1 MIGRRAFPIAIVLL
15 LAAAPAPAHAHSP
28 GESFLALDPSSGSG
42 SWEIAVRDLDDALG
56 IDDGDGRITAAEL
69 RTHTAEIVP
78 YALARLDLDT
88 PAGRCPVSVEGLRLT
103 RRLPG
108 ASLALDLRFRCPVG
122 ADHLS
127 LGYRLFFDRDR
138 LHHAL
143 VRVGAATAV
152 VRAGQPA
159 PPFPLTA
166 STPGRAVVLALTV
179 AGARHIWQGLDHIL
193 FLIALLLPAVL
204 RRDASGRWLPVPAL
218 RPALV
223 DVARIVTAFTA
234 AHSLTLGLAASG
246 LVRVS
251 GRIIEP
257 AIAASVVLAAANNLR
272 QLFGRDRWA
281 VAFALGLLHG
291 FGFSSALAE
300 MGMAGGGLLWSLLG
314 FNLGVELGQLAL
326 VALFVPTAFLLRRF
340 TGYRRFA
347 LVGGS
352 LAIAT
357 CAAVWLV
364 ERALHVSL
372 IG

>member
-1 MIGRRAFPIAIVLL
+1 M
-15 LAAAPAPAHAHSP
+15 
-28 GESFLALDPSSGSG
+28 
-42 SWEIAVRDLDDALG
+42 RDLDDALE
-56 IDDGDGRITAAEL
+56 IDDGDGQITAAEL
-69 RTHTAEIVP
+69 RAHAAGVIP

-88 PAGRCPVSVEGLRLT
+88 PAGHCPVTVETVRPT
-103 RRLPG
+103 RRAAG
-108 ASLALDLRFRCPVG
+108 AYLALDLRFRCPA

-152 VRAGQPA
+152 VRAGAPA
-159 PPFPLTA
+159 PSFPLA
-166 STPGRAVVLALTV
+166 AVTPGASAVLALT
-179 AGARHIWQGLDHIL
+179 ASGARHIWQGLDHVL

-204 RRDASGRWLPVPAL
+204 RRDSAGRWLPVTAL
-218 RPALV
+218 RAALI

-272 QLFGRDRWA
+272 PLFGRDRWV

-291 FGFSSALAE
+291 FGFSSVLAE
-300 MGMAGGGLLWSLLG
+300 MGLPGGGLLWSLFG
-314 FNLGVELGQLAL
+314 FNAGVELGQLAL
-326 VALFVPTAFLLRRF
+326 VALFVPPTFVLRRF
-340 TGYRRFA
+340 AGYRRFG
-347 LVGGS
+347 LHGGS
-352 LAIAT
+352 LAIAG
-357 CAAVWLV
+357 CAVVWLV
-364 ERALHVSL
+364 ERVFDLSL
-372 IG
+372 LG